1 MSAWTSQPWHCDDE
15 ALAAFAAGTVDPV
28 SGASVETHL
37 MTCEQCRAA
46 VNELFPQQFLADV
59 WADVRESIEAPA
71 PGLVE
76 RLLTWVGVSGETA
89 RLLVSVPAM
98 QGAWLV
104 GLICATGF
112 AALATVM
119 SNELGLV
126 TFLLIAPL
134 APLAGVAAS
143 FGGEA
148 DPSHELVSVAPY
160 SPVRLLMV
168 RSAGV
173 LCTSLPLTIVV
184 GLTLPGPDLLAIAWL
199 TPAAAAVC
207 LTLAIGP
214 WIGHTITATVLAA
227 IWSIV
232 VLSAARV
239 DDPLVLI
246 ESAVQIACLALAVLG
261 ATAVALRYRTLGTTW
276 RQS

>member
-1 MSAWTSQPWHCDDE
+1 MSAWTARPWHCDDE
-15 ALAAFAAGTVDPV
+15 ALAAFAAGTVDPI

-37 MTCEQCRAA
+37 MTCEKCRAA
-46 VNELFPQQFLADV
+46 VNELFPQEFLEHV
-59 WADVRESIEAPA
+59 WEDVRESIEAPA
-71 PGLVE
+71 PGPLE
-76 RLLTWVGVSGETA
+76 RLLIWLGISGETA

-98 QGAWLV
+98 QGAWLA

-112 AALATVM
+112 AALATTM
-119 SNELGLV
+119 NDDFGLV

-143 FGGEA
+143 FGGDA
-148 DPSHELVSVAPY
+148 DPAHELVSAAPY

-173 LCTSLPLTIVV
+173 LCASGPLTVIV
-184 GLTLPGPDLLAIAWL
+184 GLTLPGPKWLAVAWL

-207 LTLAIGP
+207 VTLAIGP
-214 WIGHTITATVLAA
+214 LLGHTITATVLAG
-227 IWSIV
+227 IWSIT
-232 VLSAARV
+232 VLGAARMGDLV
-239 DDPLVLI
+239 VLI
-246 ESAVQIACLALAVLG
+246 EPGVQTACLALAVLG
-261 ATAVALRYRTLGTTW
+261 AAAVALRYRTLGTTW

>member
-1 MSAWTSQPWHCDDE
+1 MSAWTARPWHCDDE

-37 MTCEQCRAA
+37 MTCEKCRAA
-46 VNELFPQQFLADV
+46 VSEHFPAEFLEQV
-59 WADVRESIEAPA
+59 WEDVRESIEAPA
-71 PGLVE
+71 PGPVE
-76 RLLTWVGVSGETA
+76 RLLTWLGVSGETA

-112 AALATVM
+112 AAFASTM
-119 SNELGLV
+119 NNDFGLV
-126 TFLLIAPL
+126 AFLLLAPL

-143 FGGEA
+143 FGGDA
-148 DPSHELVSVAPY
+148 DPAHELVSAAPY

-173 LCTSLPLTIVV
+173 LCTSVPLTVIV
-184 GLTLPGPDLLAIAWL
+184 GLTLSGPNWLAVAWL

-207 LTLAIGP
+207 LTLAVGP
-214 WIGHTITATVLAA
+214 WIGHTITATVLGAT
-227 IWSIV
+227 WSIA
-232 VLSAARV
+232 VLGAART
-239 DDPLVLI
+239 DDLLVLI
-246 ESAVQIACLALAVLG
+246 QPAVQTACLALAVLG
-261 ATAVALRYRTLGTTW
+261 ATAIALRYRTPGTIW

>member
-15 ALAAFAAGTVDPV
+15 ALAAFAAGTVDPI

-46 VNELFPQQFLADV
+46 VNELFPQQFLDDV
-59 WADVRESIEAPA
+59 WQDVRESIEAPA
-71 PGLVE
+71 PGPME
-76 RLLTWVGVSGETA
+76 RLLTRLGISGETA

-119 SNELGLV
+119 SDELGLV

-143 FGGEA
+143 FGGDA
-148 DPSHELVSVAPY
+148 DPAHELVSATPY

-173 LCTSLPLTIVV
+173 LCTSVPLTVVV
-184 GLTLPGPDLLAIAWL
+184 GLALPGPNWLAIGWL
-199 TPAAAAVC
+199 TPAAAAVT
-207 LTLAIGP
+207 LTLAVGP
-214 WIGHTITATVLAA
+214 WLGHTVTATVLAA
-227 IWSIV
+227 TWSV
-232 VLSAARV
+232 AVLSAAWM

-246 ESAVQIACLALAVLG
+246 EPAVQTACLALAVLG

>member
-15 ALAAFAAGTVDPV
+15 ALAAFAAGTVDPI

-46 VNELFPQQFLADV
+46 VNELFPQQFLDDV
-59 WADVRESIEAPA
+59 WQDVRESIEAPA
-71 PGLVE
+71 PGPME
-76 RLLTWVGVSGETA
+76 RLLTRLGISVETA
-89 RLLVSVPAM
+89 RLLVSVPVM

-119 SNELGLV
+119 SDELGLV

-143 FGGEA
+143 FGGDA
-148 DPSHELVSVAPY
+148 DPAHELVSATPY

-173 LCTSLPLTIVV
+173 LCTSVPLTVVV
-184 GLTLPGPDLLAIAWL
+184 GLALPGPNWLAIAWL
-199 TPAAAAVC
+199 TPAAAAVT
-207 LTLAIGP
+207 LTLAVGP
-214 WIGHTITATVLAA
+214 WLGHTVTATVLAA
-227 IWSIV
+227 TWSV
-232 VLSAARV
+232 AVLSAAWM

-246 ESAVQIACLALAVLG
+246 EPAVQTACLALAVLG

>member
-37 MTCEQCRAA
+37 MTCEECRAA
-46 VNELFPQQFLADV
+46 VTELFPQQFLDDV
-59 WADVRESIEAPA
+59 WDGVRESVEAPA
-71 PGLVE
+71 PGPVE
-76 RLLTWVGVSGETA
+76 RLLTWLGISGETA

-98 QGAWLV
+98 QGAWFV

-112 AALATVM
+112 AALAAAT
-119 SNELGLV
+119 SEAFGLV
-126 TFLLIAPL
+126 TFLVIAPL

-148 DPSHELVSVAPY
+148 DPAHELVSAAPY

-173 LCTSLPLTIVV
+173 LCSSLPLTVIV
-184 GLTLPGPDLLAIAWL
+184 GLTLPGTDLLAIAWL
-199 TPAAAAVC
+199 APAAAAVT

-214 WIGHTITATVLAA
+214 WLGHTATATVLAA
-227 IWSIV
+227 TWSV
-232 VLSAARV
+232 AVMSAARL

-246 ESAVQIACLALAVLG
+246 EPAVQIACLALAVLG